1 MNVLKGIPAAKGIA
15 IGPGFLYQ
23 PSRLIPSR
31 QSIRAV
37 DEEINH
43 LYDALQLAEKELKVV
58 YQNALNSV
66 GQEAA
71 EIFNA
76 HLMMLKDPDLLEAVE
91 QTIRTEQIN
100 ADAAFYEAAETY
112 AEMMQALSDE
122 YLQARAAD
130 IRDVA
135 SRVVRILGGEATQDT
150 TLSSPSIIIAD
161 ELAPSDTIKFDRDTT
176 LGFFTAQGGTTSH
189 TAILS
194 RALGIPAVVG
204 AGRLPDSLSDTTNL
218 ILDGDHGK
226 LIVDPDEST
235 LAAYQQSQQIQYE
248 KLEQERQTS
257 KKPAITLDGK
267 QVEVVANIGNLED
280 AQNAIK
286 NGAEGVGLFR
296 TEFSYLEQPSL
307 PDEEALV
314 NVYKDILQ
322 AFGELPVVVR
332 TLDIGGDKEIPHLKL
347 PAETNP
353 FLGHRG
359 IRLCLSRPDL
369 FKPQLRAI
377 LRAGVDSNLCIMFPM
392 IATVDEVRQA
402 RTVFNT
408 CMAELES
415 EKIAH
420 NSNPQIGIMI
430 EVPSAVICAD
440 QLAQEVDFF
449 SIGTNDLTQYTM
461 AVDRTNANVTY
472 LVSALQP
479 AVLRLIKQVVDH
491 GHEAGI
497 WVGMCGE
504 MAGEPLAIPILLG
517 FGLDE
522 FSMNPPAIPQ
532 AKAIIRRWDTE
543 DAHFLAEQALLCQT
557 PEEVE
562 NLVVNWP
569 KDSEK

>member
-43 LYDALQLAEKELKVV
+43 LYDALNLAEKELKVV

-76 HLMMLKDPDLLEAVE
+76 HLMMLKDPDLLESVE

-135 SRVVRILGGEATQDT
+135 SRVIRILGGEATQDT

-204 AGRLPDSLSDTTNL
+204 AGRLPVSLSDSTNL

-402 RTVFNT
+402 RTVLNT

-449 SIGTNDLTQYTM
+449 SIGTNDLTQYT
-461 AVDRTNANVTY
+461 
-472 LVSALQP
+472 
-479 AVLRLIKQVVDH
+479 
-491 GHEAGI
+491 
-497 WVGMCGE
+497 
-504 MAGEPLAIPILLG
+504 IL
-517 FGLDE
+517 
-522 FSMNPPAIPQ
+522 MPM
-532 AKAIIRRWDTE
+532 
-543 DAHFLAEQALLCQT
+543 
-557 PEEVE
+557 
-562 NLVVNWP
+562 
-569 KDSEK
+569 

>member
-1 MNVLKGIPAAKGIA
+1 MKVIKGIPAARGIA
-15 IGPGFLYQ
+15 IGTGFLYH
-23 PSRLIPSR
+23 PSRLIPTR
-31 QSIRAV
+31 QHIKDIDKEIDHLHNALAV
-37 DEEINH
+37 
-43 LYDALQLAEKELKVV
+43 AENELKNI
-58 YQNALNSV
+58 YQNALESA

-71 EIFNA
+71 EIFEA
-76 HLMMLKDPDLLEAVE
+76 HLVMLKDPDLLDTVE
-91 QTIRTEQIN
+91 QTIRTEHIN

-112 AEMMQALSDE
+112 AEMLENLSDE

-135 SRVVRILGGEATQDT
+135 SRVINILGGEEAQETILT
-150 TLSSPSIIIAD
+150 KPSIIIAED
-161 ELAPSDTIKFDRDTT
+161 LAPSDTIGFDRAYT

-204 AGRLPDSLSDTTNL
+204 AGQLPSSVSMV
-218 ILDGDHGK
+218 ILDGDQGQ
-226 LIVDPDEST
+226 LILDPDEET
-235 LAAYQQSQQIQYE
+235 LSDYQHRQQLQHK
-248 KLEQERQTS
+248 KLDDERQS
-257 KKPAITLDGK
+257 AKNPAVTLDGK

-280 AQNAIK
+280 ARNAIDH
-286 NGAEGVGLFR
+286 GAEGVGLFR
-296 TEFSYLEQPSL
+296 TEFSYLEHTSL

-314 NVYKDILQ
+314 QVYQDIFRT
-322 AFGELPVVVR
+322 FGDLPVVVR

-347 PAETNP
+347 PSETNP

-369 FKPQLRAI
+369 FKPQLKAI
-377 LRAGVDSNLCIMFPM
+377 LRAGVESNLCIMFPM
-392 IATVDEVRQA
+392 IATVGEVRQA
-402 RTVFNT
+402 RTVLDE
-408 CMAELES
+408 CAAELEN
-415 EKIAH
+415 ENLAY
-420 NSNPQIGIMI
+420 NPNPQVGIMI

-461 AVDRTNANVTY
+461 AVDRTNAKVTY

-479 AVLRLIKQVVDH
+479 AVLRLIKQVIDH
-491 GHEAGI
+491 GHDAGI

-522 FSMNPPAIPQ
+522 FSMNPPAIPH
-532 AKAIIRRWDTE
+532 AKEIIRKWDTKQ
-543 DAHFLAEQALLCQT
+543 ARSLALQTLLCQT

-562 NLVVNWP
+562 ALVLRWIEGQ
-569 KDSEK
+569 EK

>member
-1 MNVLKGIPAAKGIA
+1 MLP
-15 IGPGFLYQ
+15 
-23 PSRLIPSR
+23 
-31 QSIRAV
+31 
-37 DEEINH
+37 
-43 LYDALQLAEKELKVV
+43 EKE
-58 YQNALNSV
+58 A
-66 GQEAA
+66 
-71 EIFNA
+71 
-76 HLMMLKDPDLLEAVE
+76 
-91 QTIRTEQIN
+91 QT
-100 ADAAFYEAAETY
+100 
-112 AEMMQALSDE
+112 L
-122 YLQARAAD
+122 
-130 IRDVA
+130 
-135 SRVVRILGGEATQDT
+135 
-150 TLSSPSIIIAD
+150 
-161 ELAPSDTIKFDRDTT
+161 
-176 LGFFTAQGGTTSH
+176 
-189 TAILS
+189 
-194 RALGIPAVVG
+194 PA
-204 AGRLPDSLSDTTNL
+204 
-218 ILDGDHGK
+218 
-226 LIVDPDEST
+226 
-235 LAAYQQSQQIQYE
+235 LAAYQQSQQIQFE

-402 RTVFNT
+402 RTVLNT

-430 EVPSAVICAD
+430 EVPSAA
-440 QLAQEVDFF
+440 
-449 SIGTNDLTQYTM
+449 
-461 AVDRTNANVTY
+461 
-472 LVSALQP
+472 VSAVSAANIL
-479 AVLRLIKQVVDH
+479 
-491 GHEAGI
+491 
-497 WVGMCGE
+497 GM
-504 MAGEPLAIPILLG
+504 
-517 FGLDE
+517 
-522 FSMNPPAIPQ
+522 
-532 AKAIIRRWDTE
+532 
-543 DAHFLAEQALLCQT
+543 
-557 PEEVE
+557 
-562 NLVVNWP
+562 
-569 KDSEK
+569 

>member
-1 MNVLKGIPAAKGIA
+1 MKIIKGIPAAKGIA
-15 IGPGFLYQ
+15 IGSGFLYR
-23 PSRLIPSR
+23 PSQLNSSR
-31 QSIRAV
+31 QSIQAV
-37 DEEINH
+37 DEEIDRLDNA
-43 LYDALQLAEKELKVV
+43 LKLAANELEGIYQTALQ
-58 YQNALNSV
+58 SV

-76 HLMMLKDPDLLEAVE
+76 HLMMLKDPDLLESVE
-91 QTIRTEQIN
+91 QAIRTEQIN
-100 ADAAFYEAAETY
+100 AEAAFYEAAETY

-122 YLQARAAD
+122 YFQARAAD

-135 SRVVRILGGEATQDT
+135 SRVIRILGGEAAPEN
-150 TLSSPSIIIAD
+150 TLSSPSIIIAED
-161 ELAPSDTIKFDRDTT
+161 LAPSDTIKFDRAYT

-204 AGRLPDSLSDTTNL
+204 AGRLPESISTL
-218 ILDGDHGK
+218 ILDGDNGK
-226 LIVDPDEST
+226 LIVDPDENT
-235 LAAYQQSQQIQYE
+235 LSEYQRIQQIQSE
-248 KLEQERQTS
+248 KREQERQTS
-257 KKPAITLDGK
+257 TKPAITLDGK
-267 QVEVVANIGNLED
+267 KVEIVANIGNLED
-280 AQNAIK
+280 AQNALK

-296 TEFSYLEQPSL
+296 TEFSYLEQPSQ
-307 PDEEALV
+307 PNEETLV
-314 NVYKDILQ
+314 NVYKEIFQ
-322 AFGELPVVVR
+322 SFGELPVVVR

-377 LRAGVDSNLCIMFPM
+377 LRAGVESNLCIMFPM
-392 IATVDEVRQA
+392 IATVGEVRQA
-402 RTVFNT
+402 RNVLNE

-415 EKIAH
+415 EKTAH

-479 AVLRLIKQVVDH
+479 AVLRLIKQVIDQ
-491 GHEAGI
+491 GHAADI

-517 FGLDE
+517 LGLDE

-532 AKAIIRRWDTE
+532 AKEIIRRWETE
-543 DAHFLAEQALLCQT
+543 DARSLAEQALLCET
-557 PEEVE
+557 PKEVE
-562 NLVVNWP
+562 SLVENWSN
-569 KDSEK
+569 DQEI

>member
-1 MNVLKGIPAAKGIA
+1 MNVIKGIPAAKGIA
-15 IGPGFLYQ
+15 IGAGFLYN
-23 PSRLIPSR
+23 PSRKIPSR
-31 QSIRAV
+31 QHIQDQEV
-37 DEEINH
+37 DKEINRLQH
-43 LYDALQLAEKELKVV
+43 ALNVAENELEVV
-58 YQNALNSV
+58 YQNALESA

-71 EIFNA
+71 EIFQA
-76 HLMMLKDPDLLEAVE
+76 HLVMLKDPDLLGSVE
-91 QTIRTEQIN
+91 QSIRTENLN

-112 AEMMQALSDE
+112 AEMLQNLSDE

-135 SRVVRILGGEATQDT
+135 SRVIRILSGEETHETILKA
-150 TLSSPSIIIAD
+150 PSIIIAED
-161 ELAPSDTIKFDRDTT
+161 LAPSDTIKFDRAYT
-176 LGFFTAQGGTTSH
+176 LGFFTTQGGITSH

-204 AGRLPDSLSDTTNL
+204 AGQLPDSISNL
-218 ILDGDHGK
+218 ILDGNQGQ
-226 LIVDPDEST
+226 LIVDPDEKILSEYR
-235 LAAYQQSQQIQYE
+235 LNQQIQKE
-248 KLEQERQTS
+248 KFEQEQQAA
-257 KKPAITLDGK
+257 KLPAVTLDGK
-267 QVEVVANIGNLED
+267 QVEVVANIGNLDD

-296 TEFSYLEQPSL
+296 TEFSYLEQSSL
-307 PDEEALV
+307 PNEDAMV
-314 NVYKDILQ
+314 QVYQDIFQ
-322 AFGELPVVVR
+322 TFGSLPVVVR
-332 TLDIGGDKEIPHLKL
+332 TLDIGGDKELPHLQL
-347 PAETNP
+347 PSESNP

-377 LRAGVDSNLCIMFPM
+377 LRAGVEANLCIMFPM
-392 IATVDEVRQA
+392 IATVGEIRQA
-402 RTVFNT
+402 RKVLDE
-408 CMAELES
+408 CAAELER
-415 EKIAH
+415 EKIAY
-420 NSNPQIGIMI
+420 NSNPQVGVMI

-461 AVDRTNANVTY
+461 AVDRTNAKVTY

-479 AVLRLIKQVVDH
+479 AVLRLIKQVIDH
-491 GHEAGI
+491 GHDAGI

-532 AKAIIRRWDTE
+532 AKEIIRKWDSKR
-543 DAHFLAEQALLCQT
+543 AGSLAKQALVCQT
-557 PEEVE
+557 PEDVE
-562 NLVVNWP
+562 TLVKKWTRSV
-569 KDSEK
+569 EK

>member
-1 MNVLKGIPAAKGIA
+1 MNVIKGIPAARGIA
-15 IGPGFLYQ
+15 IGAGFLYQ
-23 PSRLIPSR
+23 PSRLIPTR
-31 QSIRAV
+31 QHIKDIDKEINRLQDALSTAEKQL
-37 DEEINH
+37 EEIS
-43 LYDALQLAEKELKVV
+43 
-58 YQNALNSV
+58 QNALESA

-71 EIFNA
+71 EIFEA
-76 HLMMLKDPDLLEAVE
+76 HLVMLKDPELLAAVE
-91 QTIRTEQIN
+91 QTIRADQIN
-100 ADAAFYEAAETY
+100 ADAAFYEAAEMY
-112 AEMMQALSDE
+112 AEMLENLSDE

-135 SRVVRILGGEATQDT
+135 SRVINILCGEEIQET
-150 TLSSPSIIIAD
+150 TLTRPSIIIAED
-161 ELAPSDTIKFDRDTT
+161 LAPSDTIRFDRANT

-194 RALGIPAVVG
+194 RALGVPAVVG
-204 AGRLPDSLSDTTNL
+204 AGQLPSSVSMV
-218 ILDGDHGK
+218 ILDGDQGQ
-226 LIVDPDEST
+226 LILDPDEAT
-235 LAAYQQSQQIQYE
+235 LSDYQHRQQLQLK
-248 KLEQERQTS
+248 KLDDERQS
-257 KKPAITLDGK
+257 AKNPAVTLDGK

-280 AQNAIK
+280 AQNAIDH
-286 NGAEGVGLFR
+286 GAEGVGLFR
-296 TEFSYLEQPSL
+296 TEFSYLEHSSL

-314 NVYKDILQ
+314 KVYQNIFRT
-322 AFGELPVVVR
+322 FGNLPVVVR
-332 TLDIGGDKEIPHLKL
+332 TLDIGGDKEIPHLEL
-347 PAETNP
+347 PSETNP

-369 FKPQLRAI
+369 FKPQLRAV
-377 LRAGVDSNLCIMFPM
+377 LRAGVEANLCIMFPM

-402 RTVFNT
+402 RKVLDE
-408 CMAELES
+408 CAAELEN
-415 EKIAH
+415 ENLAY
-420 NSNPQIGIMI
+420 NPNPQVGVMI

-461 AVDRTNANVTY
+461 AVDRTNAKVTY

-479 AVLRLIKQVVDH
+479 AVLRLIKQVIDH
-491 GHEAGI
+491 GHDAGI

-532 AKAIIRRWDTE
+532 AKEIIRKWDTE
-543 DAHFLAEQALLCQT
+543 QARSLAEQTLRCQT

-562 NLVVNWP
+562 ALVKNWVNDP
-569 KDSEK
+569 EK

>member
-1 MNVLKGIPAAKGIA
+1 LKIIKGIPAAKGIA
-15 IGPGFLYQ
+15 IGSGFLYR
-23 PSRLIPSR
+23 PSQLNPSR
-31 QSIRAV
+31 QSIQAV
-37 DEEINH
+37 GQEIDR
-43 LYDALQLAEKELKVV
+43 LD
-58 YQNALNSV
+58 NALKLAANELEGIYQTAVQSV

-76 HLMMLKDPDLLEAVE
+76 HLMMLKDPDLLESVE
-91 QTIRTEQIN
+91 QAIRTEQIN
-100 ADAAFYEAAETY
+100 AEAAFYEAAETY

-122 YLQARAAD
+122 YFQARAAD

-135 SRVVRILGGEATQDT
+135 SRVIRILGGEAAPET
-150 TLSSPSIIIAD
+150 TLSSPSIIIAED
-161 ELAPSDTIKFDRDTT
+161 LAPSDTIKFDRAYT

-204 AGRLPDSLSDTTNL
+204 AGRLPESISTL
-218 ILDGDHGK
+218 ILDGDNGK
-226 LIVDPDEST
+226 LIVDPDENT
-235 LAAYQQSQQIQYE
+235 LSEYQRIQQIQSE
-248 KLEQERQTS
+248 KREQERQSST
-257 KKPAITLDGK
+257 KPAVTLDGK
-267 QVEVVANIGNLED
+267 QVEIVANIGNLED
-280 AQNAIK
+280 AQNALK

-296 TEFSYLEQPSL
+296 TEFSYLEQPSQ
-307 PDEEALV
+307 PNEETLV
-314 NVYKDILQ
+314 NVYKEIFQL
-322 AFGELPVVVR
+322 FGELPVVVR

-377 LRAGVDSNLCIMFPM
+377 LRAGVESNLCIMFPM

-402 RTVFNT
+402 RNVLNE

-415 EKIAH
+415 EKTAH
-420 NSNPQIGIMI
+420 NPNPQVGIMV

-479 AVLRLIKQVVDH
+479 AVLRLIKQVIH
-491 GHEAGI
+491 QGHKAGI

-517 FGLDE
+517 LGLDE

-532 AKAIIRRWDTE
+532 AKEIIRRWDTE
-543 DAHFLAEQALLCQT
+543 DARSLAKQAVLCQT
-557 PEEVE
+557 PTEVE
-562 NLVVNWP
+562 NLVSNWS
-569 KDSEK
+569 KDREK